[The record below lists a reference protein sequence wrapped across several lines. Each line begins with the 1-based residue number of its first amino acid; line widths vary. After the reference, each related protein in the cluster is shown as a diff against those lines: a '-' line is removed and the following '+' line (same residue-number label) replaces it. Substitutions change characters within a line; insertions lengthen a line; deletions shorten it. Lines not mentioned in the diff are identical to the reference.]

1 MRDQVQIYKDQSYL
15 NSTVCNSKILA
26 TQPYLL
32 CVQLSQH
39 SSFEFLDLAKVPFKR
54 LPRLTDVASVLEES

>member
-1 MRDQVQIYKDQSYL
+1 MISDCKGLLKKKKTSRTMRDQVQIYKDQSYL

-39 SSFEFLDLAKVPFKR
+39 SSF
-54 LPRLTDVASVLEES
+54 